1 MDFHI
6 LGCLLELER
15 SKGAHSFQS
24 IDVTSPV
31 HCPHTPSAILL
42 LHSSAMGDMDD
53 LFSSSSSPGTGT
65 GTAARQ
71 PMAASEQA
79 PSPGPQTQANA
90 DGPSSPSSPSP
101 TPSHHPASRPS
112 APPPPSPTNPP
123 FSPSKAELESHP
135 VRQRLSLLHSD
146 PDTTLE
152 DSAPAISLELD
163 SWPKP
168 PAGSAQ
174 TIEEE
179 GHSESEAIDMADS
192 EIQKGDAGECLRCC
206 FLAILPAG
214 WMRSLLP
221 GEWYA
226 SGMNSA

>member
-1 MDFHI
+1 
-6 LGCLLELER
+6 
-15 SKGAHSFQS
+15 
-24 IDVTSPV
+24 
-31 HCPHTPSAILL
+31 
-42 LHSSAMGDMDD
+42 MGDMDD

-65 GTAARQ
+65 AARQ
-71 PMAASEQA
+71 PMAATEQA

-101 TPSHHPASRPS
+101 TPSYHPASRPS
-112 APPPPSPTNPP
+112 APPPPSPPHPP

-146 PDTTLE
+146 PDTTPE
-152 DSAPAISLELD
+152 SSAPAISLELD

-206 FLAILPAG
+206 FLAILSAG

-221 GEWYA
+221 GEVYA